1 MTRRFV
7 VALARYEVL
16 MQQIMRWHT
25 RLHLVIAV
33 TLTVLL
39 IVLQS
44 RLYWP
49 SAELAGPG
57 RISPDLPAQL
67 RFLRGALERGT
78 GEEMQTLFPEGYFF
92 SHVLYGLAWTDIGV
106 AVEPNSP
113 LRRQALAEATWAA
126 GQLDTSAGRAPF
138 SPTLDPPFGVFFV
151 GWSAFLRGGLVALA
165 PPDDRS
171 PADLARLTAD
181 CEALAD
187 AFARSPT
194 PFLSA
199 YPGQA
204 WPVDSVVGMA
214 ALARCETLLNLGNE
228 QVIADW
234 VADARERLDPAT
246 GLLPHRV
253 DPRDGRALEG
263 ARGSS
268 QSIIVRFLPVIEP
281 AWGLEQ
287 YQRFR
292 AQFVTTVAGVPGV
305 REYPHGQPGM
315 GDVDSGPLLA
325 GVSLSASTVTLG
337 AARMWNDRELAESL
351 RYTGEWLGLGFTW
364 DGERRYA
371 FGVLPVGDAFLAW
384 AQAAPLLEAAPPP
397 AAFPPVVASW
407 WRLPAHGAGLTLLL
421 LIWFP
426 ALRRRRRTA
435 RS

>member
-1 MTRRFV
+1 MKHITRW
-7 VALARYEVL
+7 L
-16 MQQIMRWHT
+16 T
-25 RLHLVIAV
+25 RLYVLCAI

-39 IVLQS
+39 VLVQS

-49 SAELAGPG
+49 PESVAGPG
-57 RISPDLPAQL
+57 QISPDLLAQL
-67 RFLRGALERGT
+67 RFLRGALERGA

-92 SHVLYGLAWTDIGV
+92 SHVLYGLAWADVGAT
-106 AVEPNSP
+106 ATPNSP

-126 GQLDTSAGRAPF
+126 ARLDTPVGRSPF
-138 SPTLDPPFGVFFV
+138 SPALDPPFGVFAV
-151 GWSAFLRGGLVALA
+151 GWSTFLRGGIVALA
-165 PPDDRS
+165 PPAER
-171 PADLARLTAD
+171 ATAEVARLTAD

-204 WPVDSVVGMA
+204 WPVDSVVGVA
-214 ALARCETLLNLGNE
+214 ALARCEALLDLGHE
-228 QVIADW
+228 PVIANW
-234 VADARERLDPAT
+234 VAAACVRLDPAT

-253 DPRDGRALEG
+253 NPRDGRALEG

-268 QSIIVRFLPVIEP
+268 QSIIVRFLPAIDP

-305 REYPHGQPGM
+305 REYPHGQRGP

-337 AARMWNDRELAESL
+337 AARMWNDRELAEPL
-351 RYTGEWLGLGFTW
+351 RYTGEWLGLGLTSA
-364 DGERRYA
+364 GERRYA
-371 FGVLPVGDAFLAW
+371 FGLLPIGDAFLAW
-384 AQAAPLLEAAPPP
+384 ANAAPLLPDPPSS
-397 AAFPPVVASW
+397 ADVPPVVAPW
-407 WRLPAHGAGLTLLL
+407 WRLPVHSAGVALLL
-421 LIWFP
+421 LIWLP
-426 ALRRRRRTA
+426 ALRRRRR
-435 RS
+435 RGRM